1 MNGRSVNKDL
11 VNAEGQKFNAW
22 LQLDFSQSDDKGG
35 HKFRQFHTGYGYNLE
50 NELAK
55 HPIKELGDQ
64 LSKERLMQSLERG
77 NLHQVTF
84 VKGDREDKMFI
95 EANPQFKTLN
105 IYNGELKKVFQEH
118 ERKESQTDKAKEVS
132 GEKKQE
138 QKKDKANNIDD
149 ESADKGKRTYSRKGL
164 GV

>member
-1 MNGRSVNKDL
+1 MG
-11 VNAEGQKFNAW
+11 
-22 LQLDFSQSDDKGG
+22 
-35 HKFRQFHTGYGYNLE
+35 
-50 NELAK
+50 K

-77 NLHQVTF
+77 NLHQVNF

-118 ERKESQTDKAKEVS
+118 ERKELQADKAKEPS
-132 GEKKQE
+132 GEKNKN
-138 QKKDKANNIDD
+138 KKTIRRIRSMMTLSIKV
-149 ESADKGKRTYSRKGL
+149 KGL
-164 GV
+164 TLVKG